1 MLKGLGNL
9 ASLMKQAQEMQGRMS
24 EMQERLG
31 RMKVEGSAGGGMVVV
46 EANGQQRILGVR
58 VEESLLNSGDKE
70 VLEDLLVAATNQ
82 ALEKAKEAAAR
93 EMSEIAG
100 GLNVPGLD
108 EALSKLG
115 LDGSGP
121 QGPPETS

>member
-9 ASLMKQAQEMQGRMS
+9 ASLMRQAQEMQGRMS

-31 RMKVEGSAGGGMVVV
+31 RMKVEGSAGGGMVTV

-58 VEESLLNSGDKE
+58 VEESVLNSGDRE
-70 VLEDLLVAATNQ
+70 LLEDLLVAATNQ
-82 ALEKAKEAAAR
+82 ALEKAKDAATR

-100 GLNVPGLD
+100 TMKLPGLG

-115 LDGSGP
+115 LGDNGP
-121 QGPPETS
+121 EQDV